1 MFNDFAVAVDAENI
15 HQRGAAVLRI
25 ILAEHMQ
32 RHQIALGY
40 HLFDLTAPLRVGLQN
55 FGKGIDK
62 RLRAI
67 AFDAEQARLLQLR
80 EGSPGLFIE
89 RRAFLDDGRVV
100 EFTRSYYRGDAYDF
114 VAELQAPA

>member
-1 MFNDFAVAVDAENI
+1 MHHIPVFHDFAVVVHAENI

-40 HLFDLTAPLRVGLQN
+40 HLFDLAAPLRIGLQN
-55 FGKGIDK
+55 LGKGIDK

-67 AFDAEQARLLQLR
+67 AYIGVVLDILAADMLVDRFLQLVLIK
-80 EGSPGLFIE
+80 GQLVLKAS
-89 RRAFLDDGRVV
+89 
-100 EFTRSYYRGDAYDF
+100 S
-114 VAELQAPA
+114 

>member
-1 MFNDFAVAVDAENI
+1 MLFELADCAGMACTTSQCSTILPLLSTRKISTSAVP
-15 HQRGAAVLRI
+15 RSCG

-67 AFDAEQARLLQLR
+67 AYIGVVLDILAADMLVDRFLQLVLIK
-80 EGSPGLFIE
+80 GQLVLKAS
-89 RRAFLDDGRVV
+89 
-100 EFTRSYYRGDAYDF
+100 S
-114 VAELQAPA
+114 

>member
-1 MFNDFAVAVDAENI
+1 MHHIPVFHDFAVVVHAENI

-32 RHQIALGY
+32 RHQIALGF

-67 AFDAEQARLLQLR
+67 AYIGVVLDILAADMLVDRFLQLVLIK
-80 EGSPGLFIE
+80 GQLVLKAS
-89 RRAFLDDGRVV
+89 
-100 EFTRSYYRGDAYDF
+100 S
-114 VAELQAPA
+114 